1 VASGIKVGVTRSTQ
15 IPTRWIDQGASS
27 AILFA
32 KTPNRYLSG
41 VIEVALKGHMSDKT
55 NWRRMLK
62 NEIADYDLEEERE
75 KMKKLLPDDLLQYA
89 ESAESEITHIEYPVE
104 QFPDKVKSVGFDKL
118 PEISGTLQG
127 IKGQYLLFDK
137 DRVLNIRKHTGY
149 VIKLEY

>member
-1 VASGIKVGVTRSTQ
+1 
-15 IPTRWIDQGASS
+15 
-27 AILFA
+27 
-32 KTPNRYLSG
+32 
-41 VIEVALKGHMSDKT
+41 
-55 NWRRMLK
+55 
-62 NEIADYDLEEERE
+62 
-75 KMKKLLPDDLLQYA
+75 MKL
-89 ESAESEITHIEYPVE
+89 PVE